1 MLVKKAEA
9 KNATPGF
16 MRFYEIFPMVCDETV
31 PREDLEKNAFSRSI
45 YVLYS
50 LPRTPMCRHSTSCPS
65 VGLSA
70 ALSRRLRGSSAH
82 LHVDEEALDLVDG
95 VLTHFA
101 EA

>member
-1 MLVKKAEA
+1 M
-9 KNATPGF
+9 
-16 MRFYEIFPMVCDETV
+16 CDETV
-31 PREDLEKNAFSRSI
+31 PREVLEKNAFSRSI

-50 LPRTPMCRHSTSCPS
+50 LPRTPMCRHSTSS
-65 VGLSA
+65 SI
-70 ALSRRLRGSSAH
+70 RRPIGGAQPAIGSSAH